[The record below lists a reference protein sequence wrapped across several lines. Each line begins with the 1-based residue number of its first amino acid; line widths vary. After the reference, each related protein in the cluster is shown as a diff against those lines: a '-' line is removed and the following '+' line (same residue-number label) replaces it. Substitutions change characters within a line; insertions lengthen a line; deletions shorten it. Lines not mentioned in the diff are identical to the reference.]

1 MIAKVSKGL
10 YPCFQS
16 ELKCLQTLV
25 NFKKGEFYFIE
36 GFGTKRNDQGESFQ
50 VWYIQDLSNPHI
62 KFPVRKTTM
71 EKMIDTNKIIH
82 HYKN

>member
-1 MIAKVSKGL
+1 MIKRAAKRI
-10 YPCFQS
+10 YPCFES
-16 ELKCLQTLV
+16 ELKCLKTLV
-25 NFKKGEFYFIE
+25 NFKKGEFYLIE
-36 GFGTKRNDQGESFQ
+36 GFGTKRNEQGESFQ
-50 VWYIQDLSNPHI
+50 VWFMRDLSNPHI